1 MSSINTGSIN
11 VNYPTPGVNN
21 NSQGFRDNFN
31 AIKTNLDAAGTELT
45 DLQNKVIVK
54 SPLTGTTLN
63 NDMNNSLISNAL
75 IQGFRHT
82 TYNLGNNLNGA
93 VTIDYTKGDFQYGT
107 ITGNITLS
115 FTKWPP
121 NGTKASIELLIG
133 IATGSSGSTITFP
146 NTVDNSKLT
155 LENYTGGVSSFNIT
169 APAGV
174 TAVQLIISTED
185 CGTTLTIE
193 PVNRPRKSAQ
203 IISGSPATTNISATG
218 TLNAITSSA
227 TVTGTGTLFLTEL
240 VVGRVITNSSNV
252 VVGTV
257 ASIASN
263 TVLTLQTNAAV
274 AVSGAAYK
282 SAIPVGSQGD
292 KLGTVSVDGNY
303 LYVCTGNYD
312 GTTAIW
318 KRVALSSY

>member
-82 TYNLGNNLNGA
+82 TYNLGNNLSGVVN
-93 VTIDYTKGDFQYGT
+93 IDYTAGDVQYGT
-107 ITGNITLS
+107 ITGSISLTFS
-115 FTKWPP
+115 KWPP
-121 NGTKASIELLIG
+121 NGTQASVQLILG
-133 IATGSSGSTITFP
+133 IATGSSASTITFP
-146 NTVDNSKLT
+146 GSVDNTQIT
-155 LENYTGGVSSFNIT
+155 LENYVSTSPTFNIS

-174 TAVQLIISTED
+174 NEIQLIVSTED
-185 CGTTLTIE
+185 CGTTLSVQ

-203 IISGSPATTNISATG
+203 IVSGTPATSNISATG
-218 TLNAITSSA
+218 TITCITSST
-227 TVTGTGTLFLTEL
+227 TVSGSGTLFLSEL
-240 VVGRVITNSSNV
+240 VTGRVITNNADV
-252 VVGTV
+252 VIGTV
-257 ASIASN
+257 ASVASD
-263 TVLTLQTNAAV
+263 TVLTLTNNAAV
-274 AVSGAAYK
+274 AVSGGAFK
-282 SAIPVGSQGD
+282 RTMPVGAQGD
-292 KLGTVSVDGNY
+292 KLGTVSVDSNY

-318 KRVALSSY
+318 KRIALSSY